1 MYQPVV
7 IIGAARSGTNM
18 LRDVLVKLPGVGTWP
33 CDEINYI
40 WRYGNALHPTDEL
53 EPALAT
59 PRVQNYIQRAFSRL
73 SREKR
78 LGWVVEKTCANS
90 LRVAFV
96 DRVLPDAKYIFLV
109 RDGRDVTVSAMRHWR
124 AALDIPYLAK
134 KARYVPPADLP
145 YYALRY
151 LSNRLHR
158 LIAHDNRLASWGPR
172 FDSMEK
178 MLKARTLAE
187 VCAVQWARSVGIAR
201 YDFSRIDADRVC
213 TVKYE
218 QFVTHP
224 ESELGRLLQFLEIDG
239 GTTDMSELV
248 AHVSPKSAGNWR
260 RRLTRQTV
268 QQIEP
273 LMHRELE
280 HFGYEPAAAMEAT
293 SSSLQKT
300 PANQI
305 RQKAA

>member
-1 MYQPVV
+1 MYQQAV

-53 EPALAT
+53 GPELAT
-59 PRVQNYIQRAFSRL
+59 PRVQAYIQRAFSRL
-73 SREKR
+73 LRKKQ

-109 RDGRDVTVSAMRHWR
+109 RDGRDVTVSAMRRWR

-134 KARYVPPADLP
+134 KARYVPLADLP
-145 YYALRY
+145 YYGFRY
-151 LSNRLHR
+151 FANRLHR
-158 LIAHDNRLASWGPR
+158 FVSHDNRLAFWGPR
-172 FDSMEK
+172 FDGMER
-178 MLKARTLAE
+178 MLRTRTLAE

-201 YDFSRIDADRVC
+201 YDFSRIDRDRIC

-218 QFVTHP
+218 QFVTRP
-224 ESELGRLLQFLEIDG
+224 ECELERLLEFLGIDVDLADV
-239 GTTDMSELV
+239 TKLV
-248 AHVSPKSAGNWR
+248 AHVSASSAGNWR
-260 RRLTRQTV
+260 RQLPRQTV

-280 HFGYEPAAAMEAT
+280 HFGYEPAAALDVNSE
-293 SSSLQKT
+293 SLDDA
-300 PANQI
+300 PANQVW
-305 RQKAA
+305 RKAA

>member
-59 PRVQNYIQRAFSRL
+59 PRVQSYIRRAFSRL

-78 LGWVVEKTCANS
+78 LSWVVEKTCANS

-96 DRVLPDAKYIFLV
+96 DQVLPDAKYIFLV
-109 RDGRDVTVSAMRHWR
+109 RDGRDVTVSAMRRWT
-124 AALDIPYLAK
+124 AGLDIPYLAE
-134 KARYVPPADLP
+134 KARYVPLADLP
-145 YYALRY
+145 YYGLRY
-151 LSNRLHR
+151 LANRLHR
-158 LIAHDNRLASWGPR
+158 LIAHDNRLAPWGPR
-172 FDSMEK
+172 FDGMEK
-178 MLKARTLAE
+178 TLKTRTLAE

-201 YDFSRIDADRVC
+201 YDLSRIDADRVC
-213 TVKYE
+213 AVKYE
-218 QFVTHP
+218 QFVTRP
-224 ESELGRLLQFLEIDG
+224 ESELGRLLEFLEIDG
-239 GTTDMSELV
+239 GTTDVSELV
-248 AHVSPKSAGNWR
+248 ADVSPKSAGNWR
-260 RRLTRQTV
+260 RQLTRQTV
-268 QQIEP
+268 RQIEP

-280 HFGYEPAAAMEAT
+280 HFGYEPAAAMEVT
-293 SSSLQKT
+293 SSSLQET
-300 PANQI
+300 PANQA
-305 RQKAA
+305 RRKAA